1 VRRLAPLIYSIVFLD
16 ALLMFAIV
24 PLLPSYAR
32 DLGLSTTQAGIVVAV
47 YSGTVLV
54 CGLPAGRAAD
64 RFGARPVTILGIA
77 LLAVSTGAYGFSHTF
92 LALLLARMGQ
102 GVSSA
107 ISWSAGLAWLS
118 EATPEARRPAALGGA
133 MAAGSTGALVGP
145 VVGGPLGEHL
155 GIRAPF
161 VIFAVFA
168 AAITVWSLF
177 LPGARGHAEVTVGV
191 RDLPRLA
198 ARNPLIGATLL
209 ITLLVALVSGVTE
222 TLVPLH
228 LGGEGYSPGEIS
240 IVLGAAGVLGVL
252 SNLICGRI
260 YNRFGGIRIARAAL
274 LCASVGTLGLA
285 AAGEARIVSL
295 VYIAMTPAIAFQ
307 YAVAFPLAAEGA
319 QRERLPQ
326 GVILGAINVCW
337 GLGFM
342 IGPAAGAAIAQ
353 ALSESIS
360 YLLAMGVCL
369 GGWWALRSLALSPSE
384 CQEPA

>member
-1 VRRLAPLIYSIVFLD
+1 LIYSIVFLD

-32 DLGLSTTQAGIVVAV
+32 DLGLSTTQAGLVVAV
-47 YSGTVLV
+47 YSGTVLIA
-54 CGLPAGRAAD
+54 GLPAGRAAD
-64 RFGARPVTILGIA
+64 RFGARQVTIVGIA
-77 LLAVSTGAYGFSHTF
+77 LLALSTGAYGFAHTF
-92 LALLLARMGQ
+92 PALLAARMGQ

-118 EATPEARRPAALGGA
+118 EATPTERRPAALGTA

-161 VIFAVFA
+161 VIFAVVA
-168 AAITVWSLF
+168 AALTVWAF
-177 LPGARGHAEVTVGV
+177 FEPGARGRAEVVVGV

-198 ARNPLIGATLL
+198 ARNELIAATLL
-209 ITLLVALVSGVTE
+209 ITLIVAVVSGVTE

-228 LGGEGYSPGEIS
+228 LGARGYSPGEIS
-240 IVLGAAGVLGVL
+240 IVLGIAGVLGVL
-252 SNLICGRI
+252 ANVTCGRI
-260 YNRFGGIRIARAAL
+260 YNRFGGIRIARTALIGAAI
-274 LCASVGTLGLA
+274 GTLGLA
-285 AAGEARIVSL
+285 AAEQTTVVSL
-295 VYIAMTPAIAFQ
+295 VYIIVTPTIAFQ

-319 QRERLPQ
+319 QRERVPQ

-353 ALSESIS
+353 ALSQSVS
-360 YLLAMGVCL
+360 YVLATVVSLVGFA
-369 GGWWALRSLALSPSE
+369 ALRSLALSRRE